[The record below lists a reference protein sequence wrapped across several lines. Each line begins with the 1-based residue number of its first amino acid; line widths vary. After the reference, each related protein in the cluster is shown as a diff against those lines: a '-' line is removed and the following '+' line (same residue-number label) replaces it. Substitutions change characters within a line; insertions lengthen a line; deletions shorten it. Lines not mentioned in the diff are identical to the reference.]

1 MKINSIQRYGRILG
15 VWCLGILCFSIIL
28 ISQPSVSYSLTPS
41 EVPNPQEVYGGW
53 VTDMANVLSNE
64 TEDRLNQMI
73 FELEEKNGT
82 EIAVVTVPET
92 GSYPS
97 PKAFTTALFNH
108 WGIGKQGQDNGL
120 LFLTSVGDRRVEI
133 ETGYGIERV
142 LPDARVGR
150 ILDNHVVPYLRND
163 NFNDGILAG
172 TQALIQAVEYQVFDS
187 SLQPPIDIP
196 NLVWFL
202 TGSAGLL
209 SCTFYNLA
217 SREAQKPILVKPGDY
232 QRITTF
238 DPSETGAYTYV
249 RLGIFCVLFALTAIP
264 VLWMLYRTPQLAPFS
279 GVFSVALIAILFINL
294 VGKAYKKAY
303 KTILVSMTKI
313 NRPTKIHQPTKI
325 YQLIIMAFCVGILSI
340 GFFFWLIFGLIFWLI
355 GWLISYQESWI
366 GIIKSGII
374 ITSLISL
381 IGCFTIS
388 SQLIEWRFKK
398 NKNQRSFRPVYNT
411 DSQVFLEPLE
421 TAELQPLLTDHEQVA
436 AKLGN
441 VSFEAWWSPEVGALS
456 RDTIYLK
463 AYVNKPSHSECPIGK
478 ELTVT
483 STSQT
488 VVSPTQYSTGL
499 LRITYQCECCNYNT
513 KTDHTIPSL
522 SSSSSSGG
530 SSGSG
535 GGSFGGGS
543 SSSGGSFGGG
553 SSGGG
558 GGGSD
563 F

>member
-150 ILDNHVVPYLRND
+150 IIDNHVVPYLRND

-172 TQALIQAVEYQVFDS
+172 TQALIQAVEYHVFDA

-264 VLWMLYRTPQLAPFS
+264 VLWMLYLTPQLAPFS
-279 GVFSVALIAILFINL
+279 VVALIAILFIIL

-303 KTILVSMTKI
+303 KTILVSMTTI
-313 NRPTKIHQPTKI
+313 NQPTTI
-325 YQLIIMAFCVGILSI
+325 NQAIGSAIGSMVLTTMVFIVSI
-340 GFFFWLIFGLIFWLI
+340 TMVLPMVVIFSIHFF
-355 GWLISYQESWI
+355 GWLIYYQESWI

-499 LRITYQCECCNYNT
+499 LRTTYQCKCCNYNK

-530 SSGSG
+530 SSGSS
-535 GGSFGGGS
+535 GGSFGGG

-558 GGGSD
+558 GAGSD